1 MTFFTRPTSPALDE
15 ILGQKFPVLDHGF
28 VRVVDYMGNDGAIVQ
43 AARVSYGGGTKTPQE
58 DANLIRYLMRHR
70 HCYAAYMQVLT
81 VQGWKRW
88 DECGPTETFLVPDPA
103 TRTYQRETC
112 ALETFDVDEKL
123 VTYSNSRMSF
133 AVTPDHRMW
142 FKGKYQSRFSIHHA
156 STMPRWGHFDPLVG
170 YHCPETKNATSS
182 PWFKLLGFYLGDGC
196 HESPSRIS
204 FHLRKE
210 RKKKFLRSIIEAL
223 ELETIERM
231 SSTYDDADV
240 IYIKVPPGFFDYV
253 IPNVRSAE
261 KALMP
266 EVIDTLDGPAIRG
279 LWEGLV
285 NSDGHIAEDRYQ
297 ITYSSTSP
305 ELIKLFSALGAMLG
319 YDVHNVFGDDRATA
333 YSINTRTTLEA
344 RKGYFD
350 EQTYKGKVYC
360 ATTSTG
366 LLAVRGGEDKFGF
379 VCGNTS
385 PFEMCVDG
393 DTRVQTFPCPG
404 AAVKHY
410 TMRELAAAFEAG
422 SAGSW
427 ARLTY
432 IRTVNPNTGMVERT
446 RIKRVWKT
454 GVKPCFRVTVGALS
468 RQIIVTD
475 NHPFLCPDGEYRT
488 LADLSVGSEVAL
500 NGRPA
505 TPTDIREHVISMR
518 SAGKKLDEISRALG
532 IAPSTVCKLAR
543 QAGLRVR
550 AERKTGFL
558 KKDIGD
564 HADPRSIAR
573 RRVPHGPCMLCGATG
588 RDIHHIDE
596 NPHNND
602 ASNLLRLCA
611 KHHRHIHTYG
621 VLKKA
626 VPGAI
631 TAIEPVGEREV
642 FDLEVAS
649 DNHNFVADGFVVH
662 NCEIKLHVKLPIF
675 VARQWI
681 RHRTACLA
689 ADTLLSFD
697 LPARLTRGNRKHYTL
712 TVKEIY
718 DRWQPTINQRSDK
731 QKNPLFKRQRVQQMQ
746 LRSINEETN
755 ELYATHITNIVQ
767 SGVKKVLT
775 VEFSD
780 GSILRA
786 TADHKCLTSEGWLP
800 LQEALN
806 KRVRFVGLAKAR
818 VPKLERFETFSSEE
832 LASEEWRK
840 VSSFPDWYEVSNLG
854 RVRSWTS
861 TRNKT
866 LATPTIKKP
875 TLVEGYPVVSLS
887 VDGKSRVRYTH
898 RLVLEAFVGPR
909 NGDSKQ
915 CRHLDGRRNNSRL
928 SNLAWGTAQ
937 ENANDRM
944 EQLGHQRLASAWV
957 TPKYWK
963 EDGEEPVY
971 DIAVSGPYHN
981 FIAGGVVVHNSVNE
995 VSGRYS
1001 VLPEEYYVPE
1011 RANILPQSKEN
1022 KQGREEDSD
1031 SELCP
1036 DCVRQYMEEDATAA
1050 FDRYNSYLADGLA
1063 RELARINLPLSTYTE
1078 WYWKID
1084 LHNLF
1089 HFLKLRMDS
1098 HAQWEIRQYAE
1109 EIFKLVK
1116 LWVPVAAQ
1124 AWLDY
1129 QYNSVT
1135 LSAAQ
1140 IKLIAAKLAGEP
1152 SEPSTFKLSIR
1163 EVQELEEALKRDE

>member
-70 HCYAAYMQVLT
+70 H
-81 VQGWKRW
+81 
-88 DECGPTETFLVPDPA
+88 
-103 TRTYQRETC
+103 
-112 ALETFDVDEKL
+112 
-123 VTYSNSRMSF
+123 S
-133 AVTPDHRMW
+133 
-142 FKGKYQSRFSIHHA
+142 
-156 STMPRWGHFDPLVG
+156 
-170 YHCPETKNATSS
+170 
-182 PWFKLLGFYLGDGC
+182 
-196 HESPSRIS
+196 
-204 FHLRKE
+204 
-210 RKKKFLRSIIEAL
+210 
-223 ELETIERM
+223 
-231 SSTYDDADV
+231 
-240 IYIKVPPGFFDYV
+240 
-253 IPNVRSAE
+253 
-261 KALMP
+261 
-266 EVIDTLDGPAIRG
+266 
-279 LWEGLV
+279 
-285 NSDGHIAEDRYQ
+285 
-297 ITYSSTSP
+297 
-305 ELIKLFSALGAMLG
+305 
-319 YDVHNVFGDDRATA
+319 
-333 YSINTRTTLEA
+333 
-344 RKGYFD
+344 
-350 EQTYKGKVYC
+350 
-360 ATTSTG
+360 
-366 LLAVRGGEDKFGF
+366 
-379 VCGNTS
+379 S

-681 RHRTACLA
+681 RHRTA
-689 ADTLLSFD
+689 
-697 LPARLTRGNRKHYTL
+697 N
-712 TVKEIY
+712 
-718 DRWQPTINQRSDK
+718 
-731 QKNPLFKRQRVQQMQ
+731 
-746 LRSINEETN
+746 
-755 ELYATHITNIVQ
+755 
-767 SGVKKVLT
+767 
-775 VEFSD
+775 
-780 GSILRA
+780 
-786 TADHKCLTSEGWLP
+786 
-800 LQEALN
+800 
-806 KRVRFVGLAKAR
+806 
-818 VPKLERFETFSSEE
+818 
-832 LASEEWRK
+832 
-840 VSSFPDWYEVSNLG
+840 
-854 RVRSWTS
+854 
-861 TRNKT
+861 
-866 LATPTIKKP
+866 
-875 TLVEGYPVVSLS
+875 
-887 VDGKSRVRYTH
+887 
-898 RLVLEAFVGPR
+898 
-909 NGDSKQ
+909 
-915 CRHLDGRRNNSRL
+915 
-928 SNLAWGTAQ
+928 
-937 ENANDRM
+937 
-944 EQLGHQRLASAWV
+944 
-957 TPKYWK
+957 
-963 EDGEEPVY
+963 
-971 DIAVSGPYHN
+971 
-981 FIAGGVVVHNSVNE
+981 VNE

-1001 VLPEEYYVPE
+1001 VLPEEFYVPE
-1011 RANILPQSKEN
+1011 EKNILPQSKTN
-1022 KQGREEDSD
+1022 KQGRGDTTSPREQRPTEDIQWHMIKANKD
-1031 SELCP
+1031 SFEC
-1036 DCVRQYMEEDATAA
+1036 
-1050 FDRYNSYLADGLA
+1050 YNSVLGAGIA
-1063 RELARINLPLSTYTE
+1063 RELARVVLPLATYTE